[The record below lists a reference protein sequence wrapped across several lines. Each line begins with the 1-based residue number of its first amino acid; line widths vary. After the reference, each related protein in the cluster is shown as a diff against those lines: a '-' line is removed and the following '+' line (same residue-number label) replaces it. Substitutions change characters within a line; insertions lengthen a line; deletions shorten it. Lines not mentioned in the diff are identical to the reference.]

1 MKNIDI
7 KQIIKEE
14 IAKMYED
21 TNLLSN
27 FLNLKEAVLK
37 FNRLIDN
44 DLDVVEKIYG
54 KLDKYNVAS
63 IDKLEKDIEEIGEFI
78 GELEYVKRVVGD
90 IFDSSELTDD
100 EEIEL
105 NSISD
110 KVNKVYY
117 LSESIKSYLEKIYN
131 DFKNMSGY
139 MDDISTKAIKLDDR
153 SGLKIFI
160 N

>member
-27 FLNLKEAVLK
+27 FRDLKESVLK
-37 FNRLIDN
+37 FNRLIDTEI
-44 DLDVVEKIYG
+44 DGFEKIYNRI
-54 KLDKYNVAS
+54 DKYNVS
-63 IDKLEKDIEEIGEFI
+63 SVDKIEKDLEVVDDFMMEIESVRNVIQDIIHNHELGE
-78 GELEYVKRVVGD
+78 
-90 IFDSSELTDD
+90 D

-105 NSISD
+105 NSIFD

-117 LSESIKSYLEKIYN
+117 LVENVKAYLDKINKDFSRMKS
-131 DFKNMSGY
+131 Y
-139 MDDISTKAIKLDDR
+139 MDDISTKAIKLDDK